1 MGITHHGRS
10 EAVNRALSD
19 FGSEESFGQAAKRF
33 KEHYKYD
40 LSSST
45 VSVVT
50 KQVAEEAM
58 NYVEEKLSQ
67 ASEADETIASNGERI
82 ERMLVELDGCEIR
95 TAIVEENEDSTETT
109 PVYQHPKKRKKIQWR
124 DVRMGL
130 SRPLDSLTKTYVGK
144 MAAYPEVVGPLFQAS
159 VLRGMS
165 SETEVIGV
173 ADGGIGL
180 KEALEARFPNLQF
193 ILDKTHLKDHLYD
206 TAEELGIS
214 KQDRPGW
221 VKPRLEAM
229 SHGDVERV
237 KQELED
243 EYERHPHNRL
253 KRLIGYITRFYNA
266 LHYDEFKA
274 KGFPIG
280 SGEIESAHRS
290 IPQKRLKLPGAC
302 WHPDSVNPMLALR
315 ILRADDWW
323 EDFWEDRTQR
333 KMAA

>member
-67 ASEADETIASNGERI
+67 ASEADETVASQGERI

-95 TAIVEENEDSTETT
+95 TALLEETDDSTETT
-109 PVYQHPKKRKKIQWR
+109 PVYQNPKKRKKIQWR

-159 VLRGMS
+159 VYAGCR
-165 SETEVIGV
+165 
-173 ADGGIGL
+173 
-180 KEALEARFPNLQF
+180 R
-193 ILDKTHLKDHLYD
+193 
-206 TAEELGIS
+206 
-214 KQDRPGW
+214 R
-221 VKPRLEAM
+221 
-229 SHGDVERV
+229 
-237 KQELED
+237 
-243 EYERHPHNRL
+243 
-253 KRLIGYITRFYNA
+253 
-266 LHYDEFKA
+266 
-274 KGFPIG
+274 
-280 SGEIESAHRS
+280 
-290 IPQKRLKLPGAC
+290 QK
-302 WHPDSVNPMLALR
+302 
-315 ILRADDWW
+315 
-323 EDFWEDRTQR
+323 
-333 KMAA
+333 